1 MGGSEATCAP
11 LKLVHVRNIVEQA
24 LTIYVCSTR
33 AGAPV
38 SQVLK
43 TVERVRGS
51 FVERRLCYSVKLAGE
66 VKSQLI

>member
-11 LKLVHVRNIVEQA
+11 LKLVHVRNNVEQA
-24 LTIYVCSTR
+24 LKIYVCNTR
-33 AGAPV
+33 TGAPV

-43 TVERVRGS
+43 TVERARGL
-51 FVERRLCYSVKLAGE
+51 FVKRRLRYSVKLAGE